1 MELMRNKLNKFLA
14 RTPLRPAPDLDNPF
28 CGEDRTLPEG
38 KEYHIYFAF
47 HREDLAFV
55 KGRVEAL
62 ESSPYNLK
70 CCIAL
75 RDFTPGVLIHENIIG
90 CMDKSLVVAIVLS
103 PDYITD
109 EWGKFE
115 INSAVSLSVTNGL
128 RVVSTVN
135 KFCSIPQN
143 LINVICIEET
153 RAEMIDYK
161 IAEAVFHKE
170 NFPGLK
176 RRNTRYNASF
186 AERDSSERKSLT
198 AQVIRLNEANSF
210 LERSVATLTDEK
222 SKLEETVNLLQQKSD
237 HVIATKTGT
246 ENKDLVMKYDELQVE
261 YGETL
266 DEKHRLEH
274 WCNELQA
281 KCEEYLSQRNRQDH
295 QLKQLTES
303 ESDLQH
309 KHATLIKTFQG
320 KAEEIS
326 FLWEKIRCQESCLVE
341 KTQRILTLE
350 TCLKSVRETA
360 KKADEICTRLEPLQ
374 AIPGIVASHCEALR
388 FQITDTEGKVLEKM
402 NALLNAWTKF
412 REQDTSNEIEDD
424 ANSFGGENIP
434 THLKS
439 CVQLLRDTVGPN
451 WLDVGRILG
460 LDGDQ
465 LERIWVDWG
474 QYGMRELTERVIE
487 CWCTNCPESENGLNV
502 LNDAMA
508 KLEINPLM
516 MQPMDEADKKRLRE
530 NYQLLVDDMM
540 DVTHIEGYLRRA
552 EILSG
557 SALDYVL
564 YPNTRHKRI
573 KRLLKTLPFCGSR
586 ALSEFKN
593 ALMETGQSHLTLAL
607 AGEQCSASKTD
618 SDVLVECLASNKNS
632 NPNNSKGSLVECL
645 KAKKSDDR
653 KIFENI
659 VEESPQAEKS
669 DDGKIFENIIDE
681 RLEAKKC
688 EDRKVLEKI
697 LLQCFEAKKSDDRK
711 LFESILDERLEV
723 KRSADREM
731 FGMVLGELL
740 ETRKIDDRKV
750 LESFLT
756 ELLETKK
763 IDDRKV
769 LENFLTDLLETKKI
783 DDRKVQES
791 FLIELLETKK
801 IDDRKVQESFL
812 IELLETKKIDDRKV
826 LENFLTDLLETKK
839 IDDRKVQES
848 FLIELLET
856 KKSDDRRSLERIDEI
871 LEPSVRASAEI
882 KQIIYMLNEKYEKCM
897 FYQQTETS
905 AICPPNMSQNQ

>member
-1 MELMRNKLNKFLA
+1 METRLNKLKKFVA

-47 HREDLAFV
+47 HKEDLAFV

-70 CCIAL
+70 CCVGF
-75 RDFTPGVLIHENIIG
+75 RDFPPGSLIHENIID
-90 CMDKSLVVAIVLS
+90 CMDQSLVVAIVLS

-109 EWGKFE
+109 EWRQFE
-115 INSAVSLSVTNGL
+115 INTAVSLSVTNGL
-128 RVVSTVN
+128 RVVSVVY

-143 LINVICIEET
+143 LINMICIEET
-153 RAEMIDYK
+153 REEMIDYK
-161 IAEAVFHKE
+161 IAEAVFHKGDHVIATKTDTE
-170 NFPGLK
+170 NKDLVMK
-176 RRNTRYNASF
+176 
-186 AERDSSERKSLT
+186 L
-198 AQVIRLNEANSF
+198 VRLNEANPA
-210 LERSVATLTDEK
+210 LERSDATLTDEK
-222 SKLEETVNLLQQKSD
+222 SKLEETANVLQQIGD
-237 HVIATKTGT
+237 HVIATKTDT

-309 KHATLIKTFQG
+309 KHATLIKAFQG

-360 KKADEICTRLEPLQ
+360 KKEDEICTRLEPLQ
-374 AIPGIVASHCEALR
+374 AIPEIVASHCEALR
-388 FQITDTEGKVLEKM
+388 FQTTDTEGKVLEKM
-402 NALLNAWTKF
+402 NTLLNAWTKF
-412 REQDTSNEIEDD
+412 REQDTSNKIEDD

-465 LERIWVDWG
+465 LKRIWVNWG

-487 CWCTNCPESENGLNV
+487 CWCANCSESENSLDV

-516 MQPMDEADKKRLRE
+516 MQPMDEADKRRLRE

-552 EILSG
+552 EILSC

-593 ALMETGQSHLTLAL
+593 ALMEIGQSYLTLAL

-618 SDVLVECLASNKNS
+618 SDVLVECLASNKSS

-723 KRSADREM
+723 KRSDDREM
-731 FGMVLGELL
+731 FGMVLGEHL
-740 ETRKIDDRKV
+740 ETKKIDDRKV

-756 ELLETKK
+756 E
-763 IDDRKV
+763 
-769 LENFLTDLLETKKI
+769 
-783 DDRKVQES
+783 
-791 FLIELLETKK
+791 
-801 IDDRKVQESFL
+801 
-812 IELLETKKIDDRKV
+812 
-826 LENFLTDLLETKK
+826 LLETKK

-871 LEPSVRASAEI
+871 LEPSVRVCAEI

-897 FYQQTETS
+897 FYQQTDTS